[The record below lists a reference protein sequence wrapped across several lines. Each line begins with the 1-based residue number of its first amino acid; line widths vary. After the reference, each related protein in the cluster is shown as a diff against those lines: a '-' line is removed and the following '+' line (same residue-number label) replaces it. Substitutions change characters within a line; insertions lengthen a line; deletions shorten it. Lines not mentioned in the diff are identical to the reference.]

1 MSRGKWSLVA
11 FVVFLSSFNALL
23 DELFFNP
30 NEVDLNEYIGFF
42 LTILLTI
49 KFKNKWS
56 R

>member
-11 FVVFLSSFNALL
+11 FVVFLSSLNALL